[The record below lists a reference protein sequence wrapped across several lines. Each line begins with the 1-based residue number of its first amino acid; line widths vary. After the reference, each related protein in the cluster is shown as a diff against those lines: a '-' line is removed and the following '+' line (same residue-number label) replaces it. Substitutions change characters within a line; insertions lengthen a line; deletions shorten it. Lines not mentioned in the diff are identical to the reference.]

1 LALFHVKQSSCG
13 PSRHF
18 ALNKRGLSIFDFQPL
33 PLRDRRRGM
42 DFNPKSFDV
51 IVIGGG
57 HAGCEAA
64 SAAARLGASTA
75 LLTHRF
81 ATIGAMS
88 CNPAIGGLGK
98 GHLVREVDA
107 LDGLMGRVADAAG
120 IQFRMLNRRKGPA
133 VRGPRA
139 QADRKLYAAAM
150 QTAITET
157 ANLCVIEGEADELLV
172 DGGRVRGVRLADG
185 RELSAGAIVITTG
198 TFLRGLIHLGEKS
211 WPAGRVD
218 EAPAMGLSISFERAG
233 FALGRLKT
241 GTPPR
246 LDGTTIDWSAVE
258 MQPGDDPPEPFSV
271 MTERIT
277 TPQIQCGITRTTP
290 ATHDVIRANVQRSPM
305 YSGQIKSSGPR
316 YCPSI
321 EDKIVRFGD
330 RDGHQIFLEPE
341 GLDDTTVYPNGIS
354 TSLPE
359 EIQLA
364 ILATIPGLE
373 RVRMVRPGY
382 AIEYDHVDPRELH
395 PTLQTKRLPGLFLA
409 GQINGTTGYEEAAA
423 QGLVAGLNAALSAS
437 GADPIVFDRADGYL
451 GVMIDDLV
459 TRGITE
465 PYRMFTSR
473 AEYRLTLRA
482 DNADQRLT
490 DKGMA
495 LGCVGPARSQS
506 HGAKMEALAAAKAL
520 AKSLTVTPN
529 EAAKHGL
536 ALNRDGHRRSAFE
549 LLAYPATG
557 WAELKG
563 IWPELAA
570 IEPSIAVHL
579 EIDAKYD
586 VYLKRQTADVD
597 AFRRDEGLIL
607 SDIDYSLV
615 PGLSNEARSKLEAA
629 RPRTVGQA
637 ARLDGLTPA
646 ALGILA
652 AYLRREARRKPS
664 TATA

>member
-1 LALFHVKQSSCG
+1 M
-13 PSRHF
+13 RTE
-18 ALNKRGLSIFDFQPL
+18 
-33 PLRDRRRGM
+33 RD
-42 DFNPKSFDV
+42 SFDV

-64 SAAARLGASTA
+64 AAAARMGATTA
-75 LLTHRF
+75 LVTHSF
-81 ATIGAMS
+81 STVGAMS

-107 LDGLMGRVADAAG
+107 LDGLMGRVGDAGG
-120 IQFRMLNRRKGPA
+120 IQFRVLNRRKGPA

-150 QTAITET
+150 QAAIRETEG
-157 ANLCVIEGEADELLV
+157 LSVIEGEADELIV
-172 DGGRVRGVRLADG
+172 IDGQVTGLRLADG
-185 RELSAGAIVITTG
+185 RQLRAGAVVVTTG
-198 TFLRGLIHLGEKS
+198 TFLRGLIHLGEKN
-211 WPAGRVD
+211 WPAGRVG
-218 EAPAMGLSISFERAG
+218 EAPAMGLSASFERAG
-233 FALGRLKT
+233 FTLGRLKT

-246 LDGTTIDWSAVE
+246 LDGSTIDWSAVE
-258 MQPGDDPPEPFSV
+258 MQPGDEPPEPFSV

-277 TPQIQCGITRTTP
+277 TPQIQCGITRTTS
-290 ATHDVIRANVQRSPM
+290 ATHEVVRANVHRSPM

-341 GLDDTTVYPNGIS
+341 GLDNTTVYPNGIS

-364 ILATIPGLE
+364 ILASIPGLE
-373 RVRMVRPGY
+373 RVKMVRPGY
-382 AIEYDHVDPRELH
+382 AIEYDHIDPRELD
-395 PTLQTKRLPGLFLA
+395 PTLQTKRLRGLFLA
-409 GQINGTTGYEEAAA
+409 GQINGTTGYEEAAG
-423 QGLVAGLNAALSAS
+423 QGIVAGLNAALSAS
-437 GADPIVFDRADGYL
+437 GAALTVFDRADGYL

-490 DKGMA
+490 EKGIA
-495 LGCVGPARSQS
+495 LGCVGSARTEHHRS
-506 HGAKMEALAAAKAL
+506 KMDALNAARTL
-520 AKSLTVTPN
+520 SKSLTITPN
-529 EAAKHGL
+529 EAIKHGL
-536 ALNRDGHRRSAFE
+536 SLNRDGQRRSAFE
-549 LLAYPATG
+549 LMAYPDIG
-557 WAELKG
+557 WRQVRAV
-563 IWPELAA
+563 WPELSA
-570 IEPSIAVHL
+570 IDPVIATHL

-586 VYLKRQTADVD
+586 VYLERQSADVE
-597 AFRRDEGLIL
+597 AFRRDEGMVL
-607 SDIDYSLV
+607 SEVDYQQV
-615 PGLSNEARSKLEAA
+615 PGLSNEVRAKLENA
-629 RPRTVGQA
+629 RPFTVGQA
-637 ARLDGLTPA
+637 GRIDGMTPA

-652 AYLRREARRKPS
+652 AYLRREARKTSRENSK
-664 TATA
+664 AIA